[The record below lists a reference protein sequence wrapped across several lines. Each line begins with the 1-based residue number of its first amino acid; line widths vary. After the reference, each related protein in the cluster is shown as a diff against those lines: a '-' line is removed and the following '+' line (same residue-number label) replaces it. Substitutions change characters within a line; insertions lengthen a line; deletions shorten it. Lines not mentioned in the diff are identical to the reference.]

1 MQCTH
6 TTPYCYETDR
16 LQLGIGGDRE
26 GEGEGDGR
34 YQCGCLGAATLR
46 AIVSVQTYPLT

>member
-6 TTPYCYETDR
+6 TTPCCYETDR

-26 GEGEGDGR
+26 GEGDGR
-34 YQCGCLGAATLR
+34 YQGGCLGDAALR
-46 AIVSVQTYPLT
+46 ARVGVRT